1 MNSATFSFVR
11 PLLWLSLLVLLAS
24 SAWNPSALY
33 AQYGSAQKIQYGEIV
48 SIQAIT
54 IKQRSRGRDGRT
66 GSTVGAIAGA
76 AVADRGDGLLG
87 ALIGGAIGGAI
98 GRSSDRRKQSVIH
111 GKELIIRLESGQDVL
126 IETTD
131 GVEYFEGD
139 KVQLING
146 SRGTRVR
153 RVRH

>member
-1 MNSATFSFVR
+1 MSAKMFSQVRFV
-11 PLLWLSLLVLLAS
+11 LGLSLLVLLAS
-24 SAWNPSALY
+24 LGWSTSVLH
-33 AQYGSAQKIQYGEIV
+33 AQYSSAQQIQFGEVVLVQEI
-48 SIQAIT
+48 A
-54 IKQRSRGRDGRT
+54 IKQRSRGRGGRT

-111 GKELIIRLESGQDVL
+111 GKELTIRLESGQGVL

-131 GVEYFEGD
+131 GVDYFEGD
-139 KVQLING
+139 KVQVISG

-153 RVRH
+153 RVRR